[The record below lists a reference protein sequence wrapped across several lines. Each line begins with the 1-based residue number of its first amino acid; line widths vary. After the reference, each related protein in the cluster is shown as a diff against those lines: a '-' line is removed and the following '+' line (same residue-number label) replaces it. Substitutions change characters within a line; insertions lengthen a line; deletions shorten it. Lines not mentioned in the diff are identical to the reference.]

1 MQKLRSGNENGFT
14 LIELMIVIAIVGILA
29 AIAIPNFIE
38 YRKRGCNSQANS
50 DIKNLYT
57 SCQAYFTDYPTG
69 CFTLDAATSAGFKQS
84 GDLVK
89 VEIDPCTADNL
100 KITVCIECG
109 DKYYVA
115 DSSGKITTSD
125 DDNCPF

>member
-69 CFTLDAATSAGFKQS
+69 CCTLDAATSAGFRQS
-84 GDLVK
+84 ENVKIKIDGCNKEDLS
-89 VEIDPCTADNL
+89 ITA
-100 KITVCIECG
+100 CIECG

-115 DSSGKITTSD
+115 DSSGNILD
-125 DDNCPF
+125 YGN